1 MGLFPRHP
9 GLDPES
15 SAVGPC
21 GRHRQDRKEM
31 PKDAIAKYGAPEI
44 LTTVTCL
51 DWKEARAE
59 QPEIRISRDGR
70 GRAKEIWKILENDI
84 ILLYL
89 SVANGAALYQEIL
102 QFIDD
107 FIYHRYH

>member
-70 GRAKEIWKILENDI
+70 GRAKEIWKDFRKRYNFTIFTT
-84 ILLYL
+84 LLYL
-89 SVANGAALYQEIL
+89 PPLSLG
-102 QFIDD
+102 D
-107 FIYHRYH
+107 